1 MSETSRPVT
10 GGQLDGLHE
19 PRLGAVFGDRADAEA
34 AVDELR
40 RSGLADEHLGVAV
53 HEADE
58 YVFEEDLEAEMS
70 HSLRTGV
77 AIGAPIGAIAGMTL
91 LALIVPG
98 VGTLGVGGILAAGAA
113 TGALAGG
120 FWGAY
125 LGVKAEERIADEEWD
140 WERVRLQE
148 GEVMVIVD
156 QHGHPDDVTRIMT
169 RYGGRLV
176 AKPSQIGLF
185 RRAVTGEADD
195 SGET

>member
-1 MSETSRPVT
+1 MSEANRPVT
-10 GGQLDGLHE
+10 GGQLEGLHE

-91 LALIVPG
+91 LALIVPAWG
-98 VGTLGVGGILAAGAA
+98 LWELAA
-113 TGALAGG
+113 
-120 FWGAY
+120 FW
-125 LGVKAEERIADEEWD
+125 
-140 WERVRLQE
+140 
-148 GEVMVIVD
+148 
-156 QHGHPDDVTRIMT
+156 
-169 RYGGRLV
+169 RLV
-176 AKPSQIGLF
+176 PPPGRWPEASGAPISALRPRSGLQM
-185 RRAVTGEADD
+185 RSGTG
-195 SGET
+195 SGSDCRKVR